1 MSAPEQPGEVA
12 LAFRDASAVRDGR
25 AIWSEG
31 TFDVPA
37 GSVVAVIGANGS
49 GKTTLVQMV
58 LGLIPVASGEVSVFG
73 NSPGEDNDLIGYVPQ
88 HYAATAGEAVRG
100 IDAVLLGLTGHRWGF
115 ARTTAAQRE
124 LAYQTLAALDAD
136 GFADRRL
143 STLSGGQ
150 RQRVAIAEAMVGGPR
165 MLILDEPLAALDI
178 GSQRETVLL
187 LAKLHRELGLTII
200 VVAHDLNPLLPIL
213 NSAIY
218 LLDGHAHH
226 APIGSV
232 VDDELLTH
240 LYGAPIQVVHT
251 PQGEL
256 YMRSVL

>member
-1 MSAPEQPGEVA
+1 MSAPEPPGEVA

-25 AIWSEG
+25 VIWSEG

-37 GSVVAVIGANGS
+37 GSIVAVIGANGS
-49 GKTTLVQMV
+49 GKTTLVQMI
-58 LGLIPVASGEVSVFG
+58 LGLIPVASGEVGVFG

-115 ARTTAAQRE
+115 ARTTEAQRE

-150 RQRVAIAEAMVGGPR
+150 RQRVAIA
-165 MLILDEPLAALDI
+165 
-178 GSQRETVLL
+178 
-187 LAKLHRELGLTII
+187 
-200 VVAHDLNPLLPIL
+200 
-213 NSAIY
+213 
-218 LLDGHAHH
+218 
-226 APIGSV
+226 
-232 VDDELLTH
+232 
-240 LYGAPIQVVHT
+240 
-251 PQGEL
+251 
-256 YMRSVL
+256 